1 MKRNQPINPNIVHDI
16 LDAIATIFVFFMLGA
31 LAVVFLAITG
41 CSTKSVNI
49 QPTLEPTY
57 QVTTNNSGELE
68 IIVQAK
74 SRDMGMAMSKAQFR
88 ARQEF
93 AKHLNTNIIA
103 GARVAQQQIGTDES
117 GIYHTATIR
126 MVMPQ

>member
-1 MKRNQPINPNIVHDI
+1 MSKQRKQDI
-16 LDAIATIFVFFMLGA
+16 LDAIQVIFAFASILALGVIF
-31 LAVVFLAITG
+31 LAVAG

-57 QVTTNNSGELE
+57 QVTTNAKGELE

-74 SRDMGMAMSKAQFR
+74 SRDFGMSITKAGFK

-93 AKHLNTNIIA
+93 AKHLQTNYIV
-103 GARVAQQQIGTDES
+103 GAKVAQQQFDTDES
-117 GIYHTATIR
+117 GLYHITTARWI
-126 MVMPQ
+126 MPKR